1 MSLEDQTGVY
11 HLQTK
16 LLFLESFN
24 DQIRVSY
31 YFLLT
36 FDGNLVVMFSQSE
49 DRIWNLDMEIPIILF
64 LLVCI
69 LFYAPK
75 LLQGHRKHGEPVE
88 PKIIP
93 SDKNDE
99 MLHWNEHSMRQ
110 CLRKSRFGRGKETTF
125 IMGDD
130 VTHKIY

>member
-1 MSLEDQTGVY
+1 MNSNFLNDNLIPQMSLEDQTGVY

-49 DRIWNLDMEIPIILF
+49 DRI
-64 LLVCI
+64 
-69 LFYAPK
+69 
-75 LLQGHRKHGEPVE
+75 
-88 PKIIP
+88 
-93 SDKNDE
+93 
-99 MLHWNEHSMRQ
+99 
-110 CLRKSRFGRGKETTF
+110 
-125 IMGDD
+125 
-130 VTHKIY
+130 